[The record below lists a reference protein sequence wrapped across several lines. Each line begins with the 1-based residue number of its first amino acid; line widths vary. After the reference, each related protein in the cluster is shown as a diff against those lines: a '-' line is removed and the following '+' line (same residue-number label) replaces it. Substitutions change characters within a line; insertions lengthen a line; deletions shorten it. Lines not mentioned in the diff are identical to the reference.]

1 MTGWALSIAVVYVY
15 FKALSIKFCKT
26 LRIHGKKS
34 HNIFKGDQ
42 TRWQTKLVNTII
54 ANNKPCSLEIAIKQF
69 CCSTLNKGRKIKKI
83 NTMVLIQISK
93 HSFTLCIIIY
103 IWEYLSIAK
112 QSSNTF
118 SMKLE
123 TETDSILKSFLL
135 ILYVTFD

>member
-15 FKALSIKFCKT
+15 SMSKPYQLNSVK
-26 LRIHGKKS
+26 HWVGKKS

-93 HSFTLCIIIY
+93 HSLCIIIY

-123 TETDSILKSFLL
+123 TETDSIL
-135 ILYVTFD
+135 